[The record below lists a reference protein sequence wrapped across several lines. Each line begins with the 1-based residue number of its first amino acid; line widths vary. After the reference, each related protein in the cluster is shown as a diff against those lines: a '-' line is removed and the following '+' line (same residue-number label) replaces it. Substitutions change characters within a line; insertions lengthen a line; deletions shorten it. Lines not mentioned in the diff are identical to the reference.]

1 LSLALRP
8 VREVSWR
15 WGGRRRVSLDELAWL
30 TTDVIVAVL
39 VAVAFLAWWY
49 WR

>member
-1 LSLALRP
+1 ML
-8 VREVSWR
+8 
-15 WGGRRRVSLDELAWL
+15 GVSLDELAWL
-30 TTDVIVAVL
+30 TTDVIVVVL